1 MPLMIANAHDLVPN
15 PWRICTCP
23 PVTHGPWGK
32 RSAMWNKL
40 LCGTRCSFEVPGAS
54 WNRNMPCTH
63 SLARIVSLGWFW
75 MVLAHVFL
83 GLTIP
88 CKGITLLKVASSA
101 CGHMS
106 VFVYSVVP
114 TPPFQQTCQCP
125 TNQMI
130 YCELQGGKLE
140 WHCSFAYVN
149 SQESR
154 IFVSGG
160 RFFHV
165 FFIKWGIFHI
175 ALWPGNRGSGCQ
187 ALRLLTSLWGGEDL
201 GCAHSSSDLDTE
213 ILTKVRQVVFASI
226 CFWICF
232 VTAPL
237 IFIIWRK
244 EGAPRALEL
253 CLTHRAESRKAVI
266 YLT

>member
-1 MPLMIANAHDLVPN
+1 MIANAHDLVPN

-165 FFIKWGIFHI
+165 FSSSEVYF
-175 ALWPGNRGSGCQ
+175 
-187 ALRLLTSLWGGEDL
+187 TSLFGLETGAVDAKPCDCWPVCEVGKILDVLILHQTWIRRFSLKSAKSFLHRFVFEYVFSL
-201 GCAHSSSDLDTE
+201 LHWSSSFE
-213 ILTKVRQVVFASI
+213 EKRGRHVHWNFA
-226 CFWICF
+226 
-232 VTAPL
+232 
-237 IFIIWRK
+237 
-244 EGAPRALEL
+244 
-253 CLTHRAESRKAVI
+253 
-266 YLT
+266 